1 MLKKFTATIELSF
14 NGRDKKLDKIIL
26 DHFENKIDDYLRDL
40 DKAEYQDASIRMS
53 CFYKEK
59 K

>member
-1 MLKKFTATIELSF
+1 MFKKFTATIELSF

-40 DKAEYQDASIRMS
+40 DKDEYESAKLKMT
-53 CFYKEK
+53 CFYRRN
-59 K
+59 